1 MVSMTL
7 AQLKKGEKGVIE
19 DLNTDMVPL
28 KLIEMG
34 CLPGNQIELLQLA
47 PFKDPLFLNV
57 NGAQVAIRK
66 ETAEHIQVKRT
77 AK

>member
-1 MVSMTL
+1 MTL
-7 AQLKKGEKGVIE
+7 AQLNKGEKAIIE
-19 DLNTDMVPL
+19 DLNTDLVPL

-47 PFKDPLFLNV
+47 PFKDPLFLKV

-66 ETAEHIQVKRT
+66 ETAKHIQVKRT
-77 AK
+77 AE

>member
-1 MVSMTL
+1 MTL
-7 AQLKKGEKGVIE
+7 AQLNKGEKGIIE

>member
-1 MVSMTL
+1 MTL
-7 AQLKKGEKGVIE
+7 AQLDKGEKGVIE

>member
-1 MVSMTL
+1 MTL
-7 AQLKKGEKGVIE
+7 AQLKKGEKAVVE
-19 DLNTDMVPL
+19 DLNTDLVPL

-34 CLPGNQIELLQLA
+34 CLPGNTIELLQLA

-66 ETAEHIQVKRT
+66 ETAENIQVKII
-77 AK
+77 AA

>member
-1 MVSMTL
+1 MTL
-7 AQLKKGEKGVIE
+7 AQLNKGEKGVIE

-34 CLPGNQIELLQLA
+34 CLPGNQIELVQLA

>member
-1 MVSMTL
+1 MTL
-7 AQLKKGEKGVIE
+7 AQLNKGEKGVIE

-47 PFKDPLFLNV
+47 LFKDPLFLNV

>member
-1 MVSMTL
+1 MTL
-7 AQLKKGEKGVIE
+7 AQLNKGEKGVIE
-19 DLNTDMVPL
+19 DINTDMVPL

>member
-1 MVSMTL
+1 MTL
-7 AQLKKGEKGVIE
+7 AQLNKGEKGVIE

-34 CLPGNQIELLQLA
+34 CLPGNQIKLLQLA

>member
-1 MVSMTL
+1 MTL
-7 AQLKKGEKGVIE
+7 AQLNKGEKGVIE

-66 ETAEHIQVKRT
+66 KTAEHIQVKRT

>member
-1 MVSMTL
+1 MTL
-7 AQLKKGEKGVIE
+7 AQLNKGEKAIIE
-19 DLNTDMVPL
+19 DLNTDLVPL

-66 ETAEHIQVKRT
+66 ETAKHIQVKRT
-77 AK
+77 SE

>member
-1 MVSMTL
+1 MTL
-7 AQLKKGEKGVIE
+7 AQLNKGEKAVVE
-19 DLNTDMVPL
+19 DLNTDLVPL

-47 PFKDPLFLNV
+47 PFKDPVFLNV

-66 ETAEHIQVKRT
+66 VTAEHIQVKRT
-77 AK
+77 VE

>member
-1 MVSMTL
+1 MTL
-7 AQLKKGEKGVIE
+7 AQLNKGEKGVIE
-19 DLNTDMVPL
+19 ALNTDMVPL

>member
-1 MVSMTL
+1 MTL

>member
-1 MVSMTL
+1 
-7 AQLKKGEKGVIE
+7 
-19 DLNTDMVPL
+19 
-28 KLIEMG
+28 MG

-66 ETAEHIQVKRT
+66 ETAKHIQVKRT
-77 AK
+77 IE

>member
-1 MVSMTL
+1 MTL
-7 AQLKKGEKGVIE
+7 AQLKKGEKAVVE
-19 DLNTDMVPL
+19 DLNTDLVPL

-34 CLPGNQIELLQLA
+34 CLPGNTIELLQLA

-66 ETAEHIQVKRT
+66 ETAEQIQVKIV
-77 AK
+77 AA